1 MVAGLLT
8 NPSGAAHAMKRLRV
22 AIQGER
28 GSFSEEAA
36 TKLLCPRIAV
46 LPCATFP
53 AAFSMLQR
61 GPADRCVVPI
71 ENTLAG
77 SVHENYDLLLE
88 HRFCVEAELNLRIR
102 LMLIARRGAVL
113 RQIKKVYSHPV
124 ALAQCRRFF
133 AQHPKM
139 QPLAAYDTAGSVKMI
154 VEQGSRD
161 AAAIAGRL
169 AAGVYGARVLVP
181 DIEDYAENFTRF
193 LLVRRGAQTRADA
206 NKTSIV
212 FATKNVPGSLF
223 RCLAVFALR
232 DIDLTKIESRP
243 WRGRPWEYLFY
254 LDFLGR
260 PDTSP
265 GREALSHLGELTSFL
280 RVLGCYPRSRRS

>member
-1 MVAGLLT
+1 
-8 NPSGAAHAMKRLRV
+8 MKRLRV

-36 TKLLCPRIAV
+36 TKLLGPRIAV
-46 LPCATFP
+46 VPCATFP
-53 AAFSMLQR
+53 AAFSMLRQ

-88 HRFCVEAELNLRIR
+88 HRFCVEAEFNLRIR
-102 LMLIARRGAVL
+102 LMLIARRGAAL

-133 AQHPKM
+133 VQHPKM
-139 QPLAAYDTAGSVKMI
+139 QPVAAYDTAGSVKMI
-154 VEQGSRD
+154 VEQGSSD

-169 AAGVYGARVLVP
+169 AAGAYGARVLVP

-193 LLVRRGAQTRADA
+193 LLVRRGAQTRAGA

-280 RVLGCYPRSRRS
+280 RVLGCYPRSRWS